1 MGPSC
6 CGSPAR
12 TTCLPQSVL
21 LLGKIRP
28 AMATRLSG
36 SVAWLAS
43 SMKMWVKWS
52 RANWADTNL
61 SIFVIRVHFEQMWL
75 YHILGSKSQR
85 LVAQSNKK
93 IFFVNQWIKA
103 SCSAKITNSIKT
115 GKNAWED
122 QTKKKKN
129 GKKENEKQQRRS
141 EEAERKSVI
150 KWNK

>member
-1 MGPSC
+1 
-6 CGSPAR
+6 
-12 TTCLPQSVL
+12 
-21 LLGKIRP
+21 
-28 AMATRLSG
+28 MATRLSG

-52 RANWADTNL
+52 HANWADTNL

-75 YHILGSKSQR
+75 YHILGLKSQR
-85 LVAQSNKK
+85 LVAQSNNKHS
-93 IFFVNQWIKA
+93 FVNQWIKA

-129 GKKENEKQQRRS
+129 GKKENEKKKWRS
-141 EEAERKSVI
+141 RKKVNDKVKQI
-150 KWNK
+150 KQSMPSTDVCAYLPAVMRVVT